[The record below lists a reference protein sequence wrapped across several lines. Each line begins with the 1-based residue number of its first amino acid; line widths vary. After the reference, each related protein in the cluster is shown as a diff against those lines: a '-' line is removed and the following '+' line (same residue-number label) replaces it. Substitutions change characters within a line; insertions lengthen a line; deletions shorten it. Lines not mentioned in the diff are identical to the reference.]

1 MPVSLHIHADRS
13 LVYSSFHGDVTEEE
27 FLRHADTIRLH
38 PGFDP
43 SFSEIVDLRGVTELR
58 VSTHALNRMAQ
69 QESLFRRNS
78 RHVVIA
84 APGLIFRLA
93 RVFQT
98 QAAGTRPNL
107 KVVRT
112 PEEAFDYVQAA

>member
-1 MPVSLHIHADRS
+1 MPATLTVHPDRT

-27 FLRHADTIRLH
+27 FLRHMDTIRLS

-43 SFSEIVDLRGVTELR
+43 SFSEIIDLGGVTALR
-58 VSTHALNRMAQ
+58 TSTEALMRRAQ
-69 QESLFRRNS
+69 QETPFRSNS

-84 APGLIFRLA
+84 APDLIARLA
-93 RVFQT
+93 RAFQT
-98 QAAGTRPNL
+98 QGSETPPNL
-107 KVVRT
+107 RVVRT